1 MRIFVTNLLV
11 WAMFSCQS
19 NSANVAI
26 KYFEI
31 ANKTVKGDTSETIY
45 LKNHLSK
52 SAKKVIDEIPFL
64 MQYSLLTT
72 TKKGS
77 LEAINILN
85 SKQINADSVILE
97 MELYYADKSK
107 KRFKQAM
114 IFERNEWKLG
124 LSTKQ

>member
-19 NSANVAI
+19 SPENVA
-26 KYFEI
+26 KNYFEI

-77 LEAINILN
+77 LGAINILS
-85 SKQINADSVILE
+85 SKQINADSVVLE
-97 MELYYADKSK
+97 MELQYADKSK
-107 KRFKQAM
+107 KRFNQAM
-114 IFERNEWKLG
+114 VYEQKEWKLG